1 MFFAL
6 KNFFIIIHFWIR
18 SDLLKVFCSFY
29 DERNL
34 EIYKKKKIEI
44 TDEIVLLFLKERF
57 IGQKSTILH
66 QLILNGEVEEVE
78 KLLNKGTSK
87 QYFFHFSYSLAPSQ
101 VSKHSRDKKEK

>member
-1 MFFAL
+1 MNKIWPVEGF
-6 KNFFIIIHFWIR
+6 
-18 SDLLKVFCSFY
+18 LLVSRWKKF
-29 DERNL
+29 RNL
-34 EIYKKKKIEI
+34 QKKKIEI

-57 IGQKSTILH
+57 TGQKSTILH